1 MIRFKPLTEK
11 FEWEWIWERA
21 HPLACK
27 DTQGIVAYDERGVQ
41 AVCVAD
47 SFTIDACSVH
57 FAIDSPFV
65 IRAGFFNEV
74 ARHLFVQCGRER
86 IFGLLPA
93 DNEKA
98 IKLDLHMGFREVAR
112 IPDAYAL
119 GVDYI
124 VVRMDKGDTR
134 WLTDEQREQ
143 KEAA

>member
-1 MIRFKPLTEK
+1 MIKFKPWTIDA
-11 FEWEWIWERA
+11 EWQWIWDRA
-21 HPLACK
+21 KPLQCK
-27 DTQGIVAYDERGVQ
+27 DSQGIVAYDERGIQ

-47 SFTIDACSVH
+47 SFTVDACSVH

-74 ARHLFVQCGRER
+74 ARHLFITCGRNR

-93 DNEKA
+93 NNAKA

-112 IPDAYAL
+112 IPDAYAE

-124 VVRMDKGDTR
+124 VVRMDKSDTR
-134 WLTDEQREQ
+134 WLTDEQRQERR
-143 KEAA
+143 AA